1 MSPTLDLARAVH
13 ATEPLC
19 FDQRLHKRYPITLDV
34 QFTLPKDRRKRV
46 GRATTINIS
55 SGGVL
60 LATTDS
66 LPSAGLIELAIDWPF
81 LLNGVCPLRLA
92 MRGCIVRNND
102 NGVAVKVW
110 HHEFRTAGIP
120 ASRGQL
126 NETNGCDNDAPLTE
140 PAGSVSDPDHRAGR

>member
-60 LATTDS
+60 LAISDS
-66 LPSAGLIELAIDWPF
+66 LPSDRLIELAIDWPL
-81 LLNGVCPLRLA
+81 LLNGVCPLRLVI
-92 MRGCIVRNND
+92 RGCIVRHD
-102 NGVAVKVW
+102 GNGVAVKAW
-110 HHEFRTAGIP
+110 YHEFRTA
-120 ASRGQL
+120 
-126 NETNGCDNDAPLTE
+126 
-140 PAGSVSDPDHRAGR
+140 SVSAS